1 MNKHSGVSLLGM
13 TCREASRLASEEMDR
28 PLTKRER
35 WALGFH
41 KFLCRNCRRFV
52 GQISMLRSMAANT
65 PVHLREKIVAGTIQL
80 SAARRETIK
89 RLLLEASNRET

>member
-1 MNKHSGVSLLGM
+1 
-13 TCREASRLASEEMDR
+13 MDR

-52 GQISMLRSMAANT
+52 GQISMLRSMAAST
-65 PVHLREKIVAGTIQL
+65 PIHLQEKIVAGTIQL
-80 SAARRETIK
+80 STARRETIK